1 MKNPKIIFYVVVG
14 CLALFQILKGCN
26 SDTQTYKNAEYERYI
41 SDTGTEN
48 EEPGSTQPVEVVRPN
63 WEYDSTT
70 DEMRGESSY
79 FAATTSQNLVELDFP
94 YQGGT
99 DLKIML
105 RKDAEHGND
114 VIFLVNKG
122 QLYCNYRDC
131 YVSIK
136 FDDGAV
142 EKIETVEAAA
152 GSSELLFLANN
163 PSGFV
168 NRLKSADTVM
178 VEVQFYNHGKEQF
191 KFDVSGLE
199 WSHF

>member
-41 SDTGTEN
+41 NDLGTES
-48 EEPGSTQPVEVVRPN
+48 EEPGLTQPAEVVRPN
-63 WEYDSTT
+63 WEYDSKT

-122 QLYCNYRDC
+122 QLYCTYRDC
-131 YVSIK
+131 HISIK

>member
-48 EEPGSTQPVEVVRPN
+48 KEPGLTQPVEVVRPN
-63 WEYDSTT
+63 WEYDSKT

>member
-14 CLALFQILKGCN
+14 CLALFQILKGCS

-41 SDTGTEN
+41 NDLGTES
-48 EEPGSTQPVEVVRPN
+48 EEPGLTQPAEVVRPN
-63 WEYDSTT
+63 WEYDSKT

-79 FAATTSQNLVELDFP
+79 FTATTSQNLVELDFP

-122 QLYCNYRDC
+122 QLYCTYRDC
-131 YVSIK
+131 HISIK

>member
-41 SDTGTEN
+41 SDTGTES
-48 EEPGSTQPVEVVRPN
+48 EEPGLTQPVEVVRPN
-63 WEYDSTT
+63 WEYDSKT

-122 QLYCNYRDC
+122 QLYCTYRDC
-131 YVSIK
+131 HISIK